1 MVRRFFLFASSE
13 VARCT
18 SRAASTEEQ
27 LSETK
32 DRVLAFVQSRSSAS
46 VTCWLQLAALERLL
60 LEMAPASMHAAAA
73 ARAERLYR
81 HAAAQSERG
90 CALEQEDGAVV
101 AAAVDALVDTW
112 LAYLGFLAQRDT
124 RRAMEQ
130 LRTAQDRVRAA
141 GGAAALD
148 ALQRGWEQLV
158 A

>member
-1 MVRRFFLFASSE
+1 M
-13 VARCT
+13 
-18 SRAASTEEQ
+18 
-27 LSETK
+27 
-32 DRVLAFVQSRSSAS
+32 
-46 VTCWLQLAALERLL
+46 
-60 LEMAPASMHAAAA
+60 
-73 ARAERLYR
+73 
-81 HAAAQSERG
+81 
-90 CALEQEDGAVV
+90 V